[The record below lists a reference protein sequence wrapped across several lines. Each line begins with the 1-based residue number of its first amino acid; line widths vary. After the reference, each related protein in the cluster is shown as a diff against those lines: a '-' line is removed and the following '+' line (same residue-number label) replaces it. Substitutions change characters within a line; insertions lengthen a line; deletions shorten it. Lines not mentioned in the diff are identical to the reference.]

1 MQGNID
7 KNEALQF
14 VNVIDKTLGFKSI
27 AKEDIPPQLKALS
40 LAIVA
45 KSQAPIKLSVSD
57 PNPSNENSASHLS
70 IQWLGKTEKDHILV
84 EIVNAI
90 VADPFYEILRIKQQL
105 GYIVSAGVRAIDSD
119 TRNVAFVVQSKV
131 NC

>member
-7 KNEALQF
+7 KNVALQF
-14 VNVIDKTLGFKSI
+14 VSVIDKTLGFKSI

-70 IQWLGKTEKDHILV
+70 IQCLGKTEKDHILV

-90 VADPFYEILRIKQQL
+90 VADPFYENLRTKQQ
-105 GYIVSAGVRAIDSD
+105 VSNY
-119 TRNVAFVVQSKV
+119 NVFIQKLLFPKTYFFQLFIF
-131 NC
+131 